1 MDVEVHL
8 PDGKAPSILLDG
20 KPVEH
25 VTTGL
30 TIEADHKGAR
40 KLTLRVALGEV
51 RMRGKAVVT
60 VPEETAKALV
70 ALGWTPPGADD
81 EGGQ

>member
-25 VTTGL
+25 ITTGL
-30 TIEADHKGAR
+30 TIDSDRDGR
-40 KLTLRVALGEV
+40 RLTLHLALGEV
-51 RMRGKAVVT
+51 RVKGKAVVT
-60 VPEETAKALV
+60 VPEETAQALV
-70 ALGWTPPGADD
+70 AIGWTPPEA
-81 EGGQ
+81 ESKGGQ

>member
-25 VTTGL
+25 ITQSL
-30 TIEADHKGAR
+30 RIDADKEGR
-40 KLTLRVALGEV
+40 WLTLRLHLGEV
-51 RMRGKAVVT
+51 RVRGKAVVT
-60 VPEETAKALV
+60 VSQGTAEALV
-70 ALGWTPPGADD
+70 ALGWTPPPTPETERKG
-81 EGGQ
+81 

>member
-30 TIEADHKGAR
+30 TIDSDRDGR
-40 KLTLRVALGEV
+40 RLTLRLALGEV
-51 RMRGKAVVT
+51 RVKGKAVVT
-60 VPEETAKALV
+60 VSEETAKALV
-70 ALGWTPPGADD
+70 ALGWTPPQADS
-81 EGGQ
+81 EKEV

>member
-25 VTTGL
+25 VTDCL
-30 TIEADHKGAR
+30 RIDADRDGR
-40 KLTLRVALGEV
+40 VLTLRLALGEV
-51 RMRGKAVVT
+51 RVKGKATVV
-60 VPEETAKALV
+60 VSEGTAQALV
-70 ALGWTPPGADD
+70 ALGWTPPTPEKDKEA
-81 EGGQ
+81 

>member
-8 PDGKAPSILLDG
+8 SDGRAPSILLDG

-25 VTTGL
+25 VTQGL
-30 TIEADHKGAR
+30 RIDADPDGR
-40 KLTLRVALGEV
+40 VLTLRLHLGQV
-51 RMRGKAVVT
+51 RVKGKAVVA

-70 ALGWTPPGADD
+70 ALGWTPPKPEKDKEA
-81 EGGQ
+81 

>member
-8 PDGKAPSILLDG
+8 SDGKAPSILLDRLA
-20 KPVEH
+20 VEH

-30 TIEADHKGAR
+30 TIDADKDGR
-40 KLTLRVALGEV
+40 VLTLRLHLGEV
-51 RMRGKAVVT
+51 RVRGKAVVT

-70 ALGWTPPGADD
+70 ALGWTPPEADS
-81 EGGQ
+81 EKEA